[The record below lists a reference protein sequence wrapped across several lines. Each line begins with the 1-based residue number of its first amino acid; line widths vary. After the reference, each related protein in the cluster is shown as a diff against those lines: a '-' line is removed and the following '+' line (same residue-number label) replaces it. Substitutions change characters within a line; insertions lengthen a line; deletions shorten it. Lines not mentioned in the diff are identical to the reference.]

1 MAGKGRGEGKRL
13 AQAHRASERWTS
25 RSLAPD
31 FAPVS
36 GTTGRGRPRE
46 IGLTAADLLELSLRA
61 GGPAALVLSGSPPTP
76 CRDCDDARYLEGET
90 GSEKPRGWSR
100 SPRWTVEEPGQGAP
114 T

>member
-1 MAGKGRGEGKRL
+1 MAEKGRGGGKRL

-25 RSLAPD
+25 RSSALD

-46 IGLTAADLLELSLRA
+46 SGLTAADLLELSLRA
-61 GGPAALVLSGSPPTP
+61 GGLWLSPLRKSPLLHAGP
-76 CRDCDDARYLEGET
+76 DNARYMEGEK
-90 GSEKPRGWSR
+90 GPEKPRGWSR
-100 SPRWTVEEPGQGAP
+100 SPRWTVKAPGQGAP